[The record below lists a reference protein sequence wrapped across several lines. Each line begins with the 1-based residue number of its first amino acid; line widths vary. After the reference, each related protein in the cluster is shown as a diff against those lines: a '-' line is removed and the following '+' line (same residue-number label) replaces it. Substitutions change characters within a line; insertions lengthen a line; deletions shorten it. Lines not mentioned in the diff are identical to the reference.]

1 MKGRDAI
8 LRDLATLERWE
19 NANLMKFNK
28 EKCKGLHLG
37 HGNPRHAY
45 RLGREGV
52 ESSPVEKNLGMM
64 ADEKSEMSQQCVLA
78 AQKAYCILGC
88 IQRNAASRL
97 KEVILPLYSAVRLL
111 LECCIQLCC
120 PTIRRTLNCGSKS
133 RRESWSWEEDWSTSL
148 TKTGRGS
155 CGCWA
160 WRREGCVETS
170 QPVSEEAY
178 REAREGLCQK
188 L

>member
-1 MKGRDAI
+1 
-8 LRDLATLERWE
+8 
-19 NANLMKFNK
+19 MKFNK
-28 EKCKGLHLG
+28 KKCKGLHLG
-37 HGNPRHAY
+37 HGNPRHTY

-97 KEVILPLYSAVRLL
+97 KEVILPLCSAVRLL

-120 PTIRRTLNCGSKS
+120 PHHKKNMKLWQQVQKRVMKLRRGLEHIPYKDRQRKLQLFSLKKGRLCG
-133 RRESWSWEEDWSTSL
+133 DLTTSI
-148 TKTGRGS
+148 
-155 CGCWA
+155 
-160 WRREGCVETS
+160 
-170 QPVSEEAY
+170 
-178 REAREGLCQK
+178 
-188 L
+188 